1 MHTPEPSATMDPRM
15 SSEGTL
21 IVGARVA
28 GKYRVVR
35 PMATGGMGEV
45 YEAVHDDLSMRVALK
60 VLLKEQAKVPEAV
73 ERFLREARAA
83 ASLGSEHVAKVF
95 DIGKIEDGTPYLAM
109 ELLQGEDLEQIAERR
124 GPLPVHQAVGY
135 VLQALEALAEAHA
148 HGIVHRDLKPSNL
161 FLSRTGDRS
170 RVKVLDFGI
179 SKLESELGA
188 PAINLTTTRSMLGSP
203 GYMSPEQ
210 VRSSKNVDARTD
222 LWSIGVILYELLSG
236 AQAFHGE
243 TLGDVF
249 AKIRE
254 EPLPPIRTVRP
265 DVPEALEKILQKCL
279 ERDRTSRFSSAVE
292 LAEALRPYASA
303 DTDFAARTLGVGATT
318 TNTGRET
325 PASVR
330 RALTVQTRTEWS
342 TRHPQT
348 KSGILP
354 LVLALV
360 ASVAAMFALGWVFY
374 DRLSG
379 PSSATAAG
387 PGPVAPPPDPPAPTS
402 SPDDSNPAGVE
413 PPIAM
418 PSPTVVATAP
428 SADAP
433 AATSKPTNRRT
444 SPPTPAPSSSAA
456 KTPPSS
462 ATGTKPRAY
471 DPDDL
476 GI

>member
-1 MHTPEPSATMDPRM
+1 MG
-15 SSEGTL
+15 SEGTL
-21 IVGARVA
+21 IVGSRVA

-45 YEAVHDDLSMRVALK
+45 YEAVHDELSMRVALK
-60 VLLKEQAKVPEAV
+60 VLLKEQARVPEAV

-95 DIGKIEDGTPYLAM
+95 DVGKIEDGTPYLAM

-161 FLSRTGDRS
+161 FLSRSGDRS

-222 LWSIGVILYELLSG
+222 LWSVGVILYELLSG
-236 AQAFHGE
+236 AQAFQGE

-254 EPLPPIRTVRP
+254 EPLPPIRTLRP
-265 DVPEALEKILQKCL
+265 DVPEALEKILARCL
-279 ERDRTSRFSSAVE
+279 ERDRTNRFSSAVE

-303 DTDFAARTLGVGATT
+303 DTDFAARTLGIGTT
-318 TNTGRET
+318 GNTGRET
-325 PASVR
+325 PPSAR
-330 RALTVQTRTEWS
+330 RALTVQTRTDWS
-342 TRHPQT
+342 TRYPQT
-348 KSGILP
+348 KSGIVP
-354 LVLALV
+354 LAL
-360 ASVAAMFALGWVFY
+360 ALALSVAAVFALGWVFY
-374 DRLSG
+374 DRLAGPG
-379 PSSATAAG
+379 PSSPTAAG
-387 PGPVAPPPDPPAPTS
+387 PGAPPSDPPAATS
-402 SPDDSNPAGVE
+402 SPNDPSPAGVQ

-418 PSPTVVATAP
+418 PTPTVVATAP
-428 SADAP
+428 SAQPSAESP
-433 AATSKPTNRRT
+433 ATSKSKGART
-444 SPPTPAPSSSAA
+444 THPSPPSTPAAKSPPTSS
-456 KTPPSS
+456 
-462 ATGTKPRAY
+462 TGTKPKAY

>member
-1 MHTPEPSATMDPRM
+1 MG
-15 SSEGTL
+15 SEGTL

-35 PMATGGMGEV
+35 SMATGGMGEV

-60 VLLKEQAKVPEAV
+60 VLLREQSKVPEAV

-95 DIGKIEDGTPYLAM
+95 DVGKIEDGTPYLAM

-124 GPLPVHQAVGY
+124 GALPVHQAVGY
-135 VLQALEALAEAHA
+135 ILEALEALAEAHA

-179 SKLESELGA
+179 SKLESEMGA

-236 AQAFHGE
+236 AQAFQGE

-254 EPLPPIRTVRP
+254 EPLPPIRTIRP
-265 DVPEALEKILQKCL
+265 DVPEALERVLSRCL
-279 ERDRTSRFSSAVE
+279 ERDRSLRFSSAVE
-292 LAEALRPYASA
+292 LADALRAYASA
-303 DTDFAARTLGVGATT
+303 DSEFAARTLGVGVQ
-318 TNTGRET
+318 RET

-330 RALTVQTRTEWS
+330 RALTVQTRTDWS
-342 TRHPQT
+342 TRHPQV
-348 KSGILP
+348 KSGIVP
-354 LVLALV
+354 LAL
-360 ASVAAMFALGWVFY
+360 ALALSAAAVFALAFVFY
-374 DRLSG
+374 DRITGNTTTALETHAASG
-379 PSSATAAG
+379 AGAPPTGTAEPNGAGTQPPILVPSLPVVTIPSAQPSSDTNLGAAPVKSAPNKG
-387 PGPVAPPPDPPAPTS
+387 RNLAVPGPASSAKNPVS
-402 SPDDSNPAGVE
+402 SPQTTP
-413 PPIAM
+413 
-418 PSPTVVATAP
+418 
-428 SADAP
+428 
-433 AATSKPTNRRT
+433 KPN
-444 SPPTPAPSSSAA
+444 
-456 KTPPSS
+456 
-462 ATGTKPRAY
+462 AY